1 MKSKKISDKA
11 KAKRIAAIK
20 GYHFT
25 MGRVGHP
32 EELPPD
38 CI

>member
-1 MKSKKISDKA
+1 MKSKKLLDKA
-11 KAKRIAAIK
+11 KIKRIAAIK

-25 MGRVGHP
+25 MMRVGHP
-32 EELPPD
+32 EQLPPD